1 MKRILA
7 NNKEL
12 ALDTIKKLM
21 KTEMNLA
28 KECGVQLI
36 VGLFPQL

>member
-1 MKRILA
+1 MKRILTG
-7 NNKEL
+7 NKDL

-28 KECGVQLI
+28 KECGVQLMA
-36 VGLFPQL
+36 GLLPQL